1 MKINTSSVYENRKA
15 YIARTMKK
23 LLSSVLLLMAPTL
36 IWSQRYLQPVFYTTI
51 SQSGVAYGQANA
63 WDGTP
68 TPLAMDVYTPQ
79 GDTQILR
86 PVMLFLHG
94 GSFVNGVRN
103 DVVMT
108 TLCDAFARRGY
119 VTATAS
125 YRLGVNLAN
134 LPQLN
139 LEFVRAAIRATHD
152 AKAAVRFLRRS
163 VAEQGN
169 PYGIDTNRIYIGG
182 YSAGSIAA
190 IHVAYLTDTSSAS
203 VLLRNE
209 LRGLGGLEGNSG
221 NAGYSAKVHGVFNMA
236 GAILD
241 TNLIASTAATAI
253 HFHGTADNVVPYARG
268 FVQANGFP
276 VVEVDGSSLL
286 HARLQNR
293 GSYSELVTYTGV
305 GHDLVS
311 DTARWNHLVLNTARF
326 FYNLQNNS
334 VSVPETHL
342 LSAQLF
348 PNPACESMAIRS
360 DEHGILRVSIFDTS
374 GKRLISS
381 ENGTDERIS
390 VAELPAGLYIAHLQ
404 NGTQSRMQKI
414 IVTKTCP

>member
-1 MKINTSSVYENRKA
+1 
-15 YIARTMKK
+15 MKK
-23 LLSSVLLLMAPTL
+23 LLLLLTLGLAPTL
-36 IWSQRYLQPVFYTTI
+36 LWSQRYLQPVFSTTI

-79 GDTQILR
+79 GDTQMLR
-86 PVMLFLHG
+86 PVLLFFHG

-103 DVVMT
+103 DVVMN

-119 VTATAS
+119 VTVTAS
-125 YRLGVNLAN
+125 YRLGVNIAN

-169 PYGIDTNRIYIGG
+169 PYGIDTSRIYIGG

-221 NAGYSAKVHGVFNMA
+221 NPGYSAKVHGVFNMA

-241 TNLIASTAATAI
+241 TNLIASAAPTAI

-276 VVEVDGSSLL
+276 VIEVDGSSLL
-286 HARLQNR
+286 HARLQSR
-293 GSYSELVTYTGV
+293 GTYSELITYNGV
-305 GHDLVS
+305 GHDLVT

-334 VSVPETHL
+334 VSVNESEVLP
-342 LSAQLF
+342 SQLY
-348 PNPACESMAIRS
+348 PNPACNELAVTTSQQS
-360 DEHGILRVSIFDTS
+360 TLLVEIFDTS

-381 ENGTDERIS
+381 EIGPDERIS

>member
-1 MKINTSSVYENRKA
+1 MEY
-15 YIARTMKK
+15 MKK
-23 LLSSVLLLMAPTL
+23 LSLCLILCLAPSL
-36 IWSQRYLQPVFYTTI
+36 IWSQRYLQPVFNTVV

-68 TPLAMDVYTPQ
+68 TSLAMDVYSPQ
-79 GDTQILR
+79 GDTQALR
-86 PVMLFLHG
+86 PVILFFHG
-94 GSFVNGVRN
+94 GSFLSGVRN

-108 TLCDAFARRGY
+108 RLCDAFARRGY

-125 YRLGVNLAN
+125 YRLGVNIAN

-139 LEFVRAAIRATHD
+139 LEFIRAAIRATHD

-182 YSAGSIAA
+182 YSAGSIAS

-203 VLLRNE
+203 PVLRNE

-221 NAGYSAKVHGVFNMA
+221 NPGYSAKVHAVFNMA

-241 TNLIASTAATAI
+241 TNLLAANPPTAI

-276 VVEVDGSSLL
+276 VTEVDGSSLL

-293 GSYSELVTYTGV
+293 GSYSELLTYTGV

-311 DTARWNHLVLNTARF
+311 DTARWNNILLNGARF

-334 VSVPETHL
+334 VSVTEIGRPQATL
-342 LSAQLF
+342 Y
-348 PNPACESMAIRS
+348 PNPACDALQLKS
-360 DEHGILRVSIFDTS
+360 DVNDVFFVNIFDTS
-374 GKRLISS
+374 GKKLISS
-381 ENGTDERIS
+381 EIQPGERIS
-390 VAELPAGLYIAHLQ
+390 VTNLPAGFYIAHLQ
-404 NGTQSRMQKI
+404 HGKQSQMHKI
-414 IVTKTCP
+414 IISNTCR